1 MTTGSAAITRRSLLA
16 GAATGA
22 LGALLLPRPAIAEGA
37 KIRYTLSWLPTGQ
50 YAYVYMARQLG
61 YWKKRG
67 IEVEIT
73 SGRGSFGAIQGIAS
87 GNFDMGGA
95 ATGADLLSIIKGG
108 DIKMIG
114 THGYDGTLGVLVPAK
129 GPIQKPKD
137 LEGKTIGVTAA
148 GGDTP
153 FLPAY
158 FKLAGVDGTKVTQ
171 VSLDA
176 KIIEESVIAG
186 RVDSMVAFGMS
197 SIPNFIT
204 ADFPVKLLPFADVGL
219 QFYWVN
225 TLVTSGYL
233 DKNKQ
238 LVSDFQEGLL
248 EGMKFMLLNPEET
261 VERHLKEHEEIAISK
276 NGKLFTELGV
286 GMVSV
291 SMTAPESRDH
301 GLGYSD
307 LGKIGEQAKL
317 VKQYTSA
324 ATDPEPPPV
333 DRYAT
338 NELIGKVTLTPAEW
352 ETVHGKTRKYA
363 ELLGKA

>member
-1 MTTGSAAITRRSLLA
+1 MSSSLSTITRRSLLTGCSATALA
-16 GAATGA
+16 GP
-22 LGALLLPRPAIAEGA
+22 LLPRPAIAEGA

-67 IEVEIT
+67 VDVEIT
-73 SGRGSFGAIQGIAS
+73 SGRGSLGAIQGITA
-87 GNFDMGGA
+87 GQFDMGGA
-95 ATGADLLSIIKGG
+95 ATGADLLSVIKGA
-108 DIKMIG
+108 DLKMIG
-114 THGYDGTLGVLVPAK
+114 THGYDGSLGVLVPAN
-129 GPIQKPKD
+129 GPIKKPKD
-137 LEGKTIGVTAA
+137 LEGHTMGVTAA

-158 FKLAGVDGTKVTQ
+158 FKLAGVDGSKVTQ
-171 VSLDA
+171 VSLDS
-176 KIIEESVIAG
+176 KIIEEAVISG
-186 RVDSMVAFGMS
+186 RVDCMVAFGMS
-197 SIPNFIT
+197 SIPNFVT
-204 ADFPVKLLPFADVGL
+204 ADFPVRFLPFADVGL

-225 TLVTSGYL
+225 TLVTGGFL

-238 LVSDFQEGLL
+238 LVADVQEGLF

-286 GMVSV
+286 GMVSI

-301 GLGYSD
+301 GLGYTD
-307 LGKIGEQAKL
+307 LGKLGEQAKL
-317 VKQYTSA
+317 VKQYTA
-324 ATDPEPPPV
+324 APADPDPPPPE
-333 DRYAT
+333 RYA
-338 NELIGKVTLTPAEW
+338 NNDLIGNVALTPAEW
-352 ETVHGKTRKYA
+352 DVVRSKTRKYA

>member
-1 MTTGSAAITRRSLLA
+1 MINAPVRRRSLLA
-16 GAATGA
+16 GAAA
-22 LGALLLPRPAIAEGA
+22 SVLAAPLLPKPAIAESA

-50 YAYVYMARQLG
+50 YAYVYLARQLG

-73 SGRGSFGAIQGIAS
+73 SGRGSLGAIQGITS
-87 GNFDMGGA
+87 GQFDMGGA
-95 ATGADLLSIIKGG
+95 ATGADLLSIIKGV
-108 DIKMIG
+108 DLKMIG
-114 THGYDGTLGVLVPAK
+114 THGYDGSLGVLVPAK

-158 FKLAGVDGTKVTQ
+158 FKLAGVDGSKVTQ

-176 KIIEESVIAG
+176 KIIEESVISG

-197 SIPNFIT
+197 SIPNFVT
-204 ADFPVKLLPFADVGL
+204 ADFPVRFLPFADVGL

-225 TLVTSGYL
+225 TLVTSGFL

-238 LVSDFQEGLL
+238 LVDDVQQGLL
-248 EGMKFMLLNPEET
+248 EGMKFMLLNPEES

-291 SMTAPESRDH
+291 SMDAPESRDH
-301 GLGYSD
+301 GLGYTD
-307 LGKIGEQAKL
+307 LAKLGGQAKL
-317 VKQYTSA
+317 VKQYTGA
-324 ATDPEPPPV
+324 ATDPDPPPV
-333 DRYAT
+333 DRYAN
-338 NELIGKVTLTPAEW
+338 NEFVGKVTLSPAEW
-352 ETVHGKTRKYA
+352 ETVRAKTRKYA
-363 ELLGKA
+363 EMLGRA